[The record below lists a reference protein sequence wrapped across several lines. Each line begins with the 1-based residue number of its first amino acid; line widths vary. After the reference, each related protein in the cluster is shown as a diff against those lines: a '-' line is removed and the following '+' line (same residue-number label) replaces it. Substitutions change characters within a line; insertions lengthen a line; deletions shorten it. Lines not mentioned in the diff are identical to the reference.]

1 MSRAADAY
9 LQTRVSIFRAN
20 LLDDAGLRRLIEL
33 PAEEGLGRLIPGV
46 LDPEH
51 DQGIAN
57 PALVE
62 RALYDLLRLEL
73 GVLLRPLAG
82 PARDFL
88 SFWAHRFDI
97 LNLKAIIRG
106 RLRGLP
112 VEEISRNLFDMPPF
126 TTLPLEQLLRTENV
140 QELLRQLEAGR
151 FADVAGPA
159 RRAFEES
166 HDLLAVDATLDQRYY
181 AGLHSRTQKLADYD
195 RDEVQ
200 RLVGTLIDHLNLAWL
215 VRYRFAYGLSPSE
228 TYYLLIPHG
237 RSLHRERFLPMV
249 EAPECHRIL
258 DHLPEGYGEVL
269 CSADNPL
276 HVENQLEDRMRRIA
290 QAALATGQS
299 ALTRAFAY
307 LVLREDYL
315 RRVLAVVRG
324 KYFRLDVEL
333 TREAVF
339 GPPSQPGMTRT

>member
-1 MSRAADAY
+1 MGRAVDAY
-9 LQTRVSIFRAN
+9 LQTRVAIFRGT
-20 LLDDAGLRRLIEL
+20 LLDDAGLRRLIDL
-33 PAEEGLGRLIPGV
+33 PPEEGLGRLIPGV
-46 LDPEH
+46 LDPDH
-51 DQGIAN
+51 AHGIAN

-73 GVLLRPLAG
+73 AVLLRPLAG

-112 VEEISRNLFDMPPF
+112 VEAISRNLFDMPPF
-126 TTLPLEQLLRTENV
+126 TTLPLDQLLRTENV

-181 AGLHSRTQKLADYD
+181 AGLHSRTQKLDDND
-195 RDEVQ
+195 RAEVM

-237 RSLHRERFLPMV
+237 RSLHRERFLPLV

-258 DHLPEGYGEVL
+258 DHLPESYGEVL

-276 HVENQLEDRMRRIA
+276 HVENQLEDKMRDVA
-290 QAALATGQS
+290 HSALATGQS

-307 LVLREDYL
+307 LVLREDNL

-324 KYFRLDVEL
+324 KYFGLDVEL

-339 GPPSQPGMTRT
+339 GQSAHAGLTRA